1 MRKGFIFSLDAA
13 IALAIVIIAIG
24 VLAQQQGAAGGSA
37 NVSENLHKKALD
49 RALTGFYEGR
59 TSAETLEGSAPDF
72 GECNFIYTLDPNNG
86 ETMASPAKQSFCETI

>member
-24 VLAQQQGAAGGSA
+24 VMAQQQNALDSGSA

-49 RALTGFYEGR
+49 RAVTGFYGGQ
-59 TSAETLEGSAPDF
+59 TSNETLEGSAPDF
-72 GECNFIYTLDPNNG
+72 GECAVIYTFDQVSGLVQP
-86 ETMASPAKQSFCETI
+86 QSFCENT

>member
-24 VLAQQQGAAGGSA
+24 VLAQQQSAASGSA

-49 RALTGFYEGR
+49 RAVTGFYGGQ
-59 TSAETLEGSAPDF
+59 TSNETLEGSAPDF
-72 GECNFIYTLDPNNG
+72 GECTVIYTFDRVSGLVQP
-86 ETMASPAKQSFCETI
+86 QSFCETT